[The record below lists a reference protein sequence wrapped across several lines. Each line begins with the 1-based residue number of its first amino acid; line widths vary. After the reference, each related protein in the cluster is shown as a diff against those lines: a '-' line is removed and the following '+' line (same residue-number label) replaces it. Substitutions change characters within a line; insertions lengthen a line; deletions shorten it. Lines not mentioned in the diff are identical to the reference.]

1 MSVTESFERFLALE
15 EKSLER
21 IEGLLE
27 RIRHDLAWLE
37 ALDAEEQVLEAV
49 CEDM

>member
-1 MSVTESFERFLALE
+1 MAVTESFERFLALE

-27 RIRHDLAWLE
+27 RIRQDIAWLE
-37 ALDAEEQVLEAV
+37 DLDERERAQEVVGYES
-49 CEDM
+49 